1 MTKIFKVPFADT
13 GDKISPPDAI
23 QPDGSVSY
31 GLGYGFDYQRDTS
44 LDSGGAPVDPLAKVF
59 PREQH
64 NGILNDITTAIGE
77 IQGNGL
83 TIWQSSGSPYPIN
96 ALVRYEGVNWKSIA
110 SNNSTTPGPPSTS
123 WVELGYQPSA
133 SESVYGLIKIATKAE
148 VDAGLDDY
156 TAITPKKLS
165 DKIKQATEYSLG
177 VLKISTYAQAVAG
190 TDNTTAMTPARVK
203 SIAPTQAT
211 ESSLGISAIASQGD
225 MAAQT
230 NDSKIVTPQ
239 KLTSWFNTKV
249 ATYTAAGIAA
259 FASAAEVNAGTIE
272 NKTVNPATLRFGF
285 QVLKAPT
292 GYIKFPDWLGGL
304 VVQWTKTPTLNTSA
318 PYVWSYPIRFP
329 NTVVGTFGMFIGL
342 SQGTLEV
349 VESPGLTSS
358 SFANGLA
365 GSTPGPA
372 FVFAWGF

>member
-165 DKIKQATEYSLG
+165 DKIKQATE
-177 VLKISTYAQAVAG
+177 
-190 TDNTTAMTPARVK
+190 
-203 SIAPTQAT
+203 
-211 ESSLGISAIASQGD
+211 SSLGISAIASQGD

-292 GYIKFPDWLGGL
+292 GYIKFPVWLGGL
-304 VVQWTKTPTLNTSA
+304 VVQWTKTPTLSTA
-318 PYVWSYPIRFP
+318 THYVWSYPIQFP
-329 NTVVGTFGMFIGL
+329 NIVVGTFGMLIGT

-349 VESPGLTSS
+349 TETPSLNNSK
-358 SFANGLA
+358 FANGLA
-365 GSTPGPA
+365 GSTAGPA